1 MSDIQADICIIGAG
15 SSGIAVAK
23 ALHDK
28 GLAFDI
34 CEKGSDIGGM
44 WRYGNDNGLSCAYRS
59 LHIDTSRDNLGYS
72 DFPIAAD
79 KPDFLSHR
87 QLLEYLESYA
97 DRFGARSRI
106 RFDCEVVAIEKERL
120 GWRVTSTRNGQ
131 QETRYYGAVVV
142 ANGHLWD
149 PRWPSFPGAFSGTAI
164 HSSQYRTAQSFEDKK
179 VLVVGIGNSAVDIA
193 VDLCKR
199 ASHVALSTRTG
210 AYIMPKYMMGIPTDR
225 WSSFFARKLKFPT
238 QLTRMI
244 MARLI
249 YLAVGDQTRFGVP
262 RPKHPMWREHATLSQ
277 ELLPYVGHGWIGIK
291 PNITALEGDAVA
303 FADGTRENF
312 DAVIYATGYKSSFP
326 FLAPEIFAVPEAGGM
341 VDLYRRITPPSQPGL
356 FFAGLVQPIGPT
368 IPLVEIQA
376 RWIAAVLSGKIKLPP
391 TGDMA
396 LEVRAYHTQKQRTWL
411 NSPRYTLEV
420 DFKDYAAELNGD
432 IANAA
437 RGRPAAN
444 AV

>member
-34 CEKGSDIGGM
+34 CEKGSDLGGM

-59 LHIDTSRDNLGYS
+59 LHIDTSRNNLGYS
-72 DFPIAAD
+72 DFPIAED

-97 DRFGARSRI
+97 DQFGARERI
-106 RFDCEVVAIEKERL
+106 RFNCEVTAVEKDRL
-120 GWRVTSTRNGQ
+120 GWRVTSTQNGQ
-131 QETRYYGAVVV
+131 SDTRYYGAVVV

-149 PRWPSFPGAFSGTAI
+149 PRWPSFPGTFSGTAI
-164 HSSQYRTAQSFEDKK
+164 HSSQYRTAQPFEDRK

-249 YLAVGDQTRFGVP
+249 YLTVGDQTRFGVP

-291 PNITALEGDAVA
+291 PNIAALEGDAVA
-303 FADGTRENF
+303 FADGSREVF
-312 DAVIYATGYKSSFP
+312 DAIIYATGYKTSFP
-326 FLAPEIFAVPEAGGM
+326 FLAPEVFAVPEAGGM
-341 VDLYRRITPPSQPGL
+341 VDLYRRITPPNRPGL

-376 RWIAAVLSGKIKLPP
+376 RWIAAVLSGKVALPAAA
-391 TGDMA
+391 DMA
-396 LEVRAYHTQKQRTWL
+396 LEVRSHHLQKQRTWL
-411 NSPRYTLEV
+411 NSARYTLEV
-420 DFKDYAAELNGD
+420 DFKDYAAELTGD
-432 IANAA
+432 IATAA

>member
-1 MSDIQADICIIGAG
+1 MNDAAADIAIIGAG

-34 CEKGSDIGGM
+34 YEKGSELGGM
-44 WRYGNDNGLSCAYRS
+44 WRYGNDNGQSCAYRS

-97 DRFGARSRI
+97 DRFGARARVH
-106 RFDCEVVAIEKERL
+106 FNCEVTSLQKDGT
-120 GWRVTSTRNGQ
+120 GWRITTREG
-131 QETRYYGAVVV
+131 TRRYRAVVI

-149 PRWPSFPGAFSGTAI
+149 PRWPSFAGSFDGTAI
-164 HSSQYRTAQSFEDKK
+164 HSSQYRTAQPFDDKK

-210 AYIMPKYMMGIPTDR
+210 AHIMPKYLMGIPVDR
-225 WSSFFARKLKFPT
+225 WSSFLSRRLKLPT
-238 QLTRMI
+238 LWTRRI

-262 RPKHPMWREHATLSQ
+262 RPPHPMWREHATLSQ
-277 ELLPYVGHGWIGIK
+277 ELLPYVGHGWISIR
-291 PNITALEGDAVA
+291 PNITSLDGAAIG
-303 FADGTRENF
+303 FADGSRENF
-312 DAVIYATGYKSSFP
+312 DAVIYATGYKTSFP
-326 FLAPEIFAVPEAGGM
+326 FLAPEIFAVPEQGGM
-341 VDLYRRITPPSQPGL
+341 VDLYRRITPPNQPGL

-376 RWIAAVLSGKIKLPP
+376 RWIAAVLSGKIALPSI
-391 TGDMA
+391 TDMA
-396 LEVRAYHTQKQRTWL
+396 IEVRSFHQEKQRTWL
-411 NSPRYTLEV
+411 NTPRYTLEV
-420 DFKDYAAELNGD
+420 DFKDYARELNGD

-437 RGRPAAN
+437 RGRAA
-444 AV
+444 AAAEA